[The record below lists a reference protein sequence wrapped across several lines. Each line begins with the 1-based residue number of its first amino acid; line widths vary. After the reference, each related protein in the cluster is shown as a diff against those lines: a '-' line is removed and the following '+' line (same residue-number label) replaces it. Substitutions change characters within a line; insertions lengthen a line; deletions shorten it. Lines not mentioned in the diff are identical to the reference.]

1 MTLNAPRITPF
12 LWLEGRAREAADF
25 YVAVF
30 GAVGDARI
38 TEVTTFNQGPAAGSD
53 MVSFLLDGQ
62 SFISFDGHPAYP
74 FTPAVSFVVS
84 CETQA
89 EIDHFWQRLSED
101 GQPGPLRL
109 GSRTKFG
116 VSWQIIPAIL
126 PALMRD
132 EAKSSA
138 AMEALL
144 QMSKPDIRQIQD
156 ACNRG

>member
-1 MTLNAPRITPF
+1 MTITAPRITPF
-12 LWLEGRAREAADF
+12 LWLEGRAREASDF

-38 TEVTTFNQGPAAGSD
+38 TEATTFNQGPAAGSD

-62 SFISFDGHPAYP
+62 PFIAFDGHPAYP
-74 FTPAVSFVVS
+74 FTPAVSFVVN

-89 EIDHFWQRLSED
+89 EIDHFWQCLSED
-101 GQPGPLRL
+101 GQPGPCGWLQD
-109 GSRTKFG
+109 KFG

-138 AMEALL
+138 ALEALL

-156 ACNRG
+156 ACDRG